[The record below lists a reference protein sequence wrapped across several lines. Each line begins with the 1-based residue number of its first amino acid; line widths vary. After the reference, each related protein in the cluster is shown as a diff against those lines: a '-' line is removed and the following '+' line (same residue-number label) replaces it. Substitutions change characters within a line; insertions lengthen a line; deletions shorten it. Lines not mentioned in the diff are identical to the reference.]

1 MSSRIKMLFFLH
13 SNAFLWG
20 FVPSLLGLVITLIIE
35 DFSLSYTQGGKL
47 FSISAIGSTIGSFT
61 GGILADSLNRQ
72 KLLQSILLI
81 LLFVFGSLTLV
92 PNYEILLVVVA
103 AGGVTGG
110 IFNII
115 LNTSVG
121 DLYSE
126 KRAAALNLL
135 NVSFGLGSVLAPAY
149 TLGIL
154 KISSEWRSVYV
165 LVPILF
171 GLIWL
176 LSFQI
181 SLPKKKLTV
190 NRIATTINSYILILR
205 DYRELLFATIVLLAA
220 GTEWAIA
227 YWVVTYMY
235 KGLGISYEIATNA
248 LSLFWIGMILGRF
261 VMSRILS
268 SLNPFQVI
276 QFSTLAAI
284 FMAILVTLK
293 TTPVLSVLGVG
304 VFGLF
309 LSGILPT
316 CIGLMMD
323 RHPEKSASVSGLLLV
338 ASGIGAI
345 FVPVVVGFIS
355 DNFGLTWGMR
365 LIPALLTVSLI
376 LIVCYKPS

>member
-13 SNAFLWG
+13 SNALLWG

-126 KRAAALNLL
+126 KRAAAFNLL

-171 GLIWL
+171 GLILL

-181 SLPKKKLTV
+181 SLPKKKPTV
-190 NRIATTINSYILILR
+190 NRIATINSYILILR
-205 DYRELLFATIVLLAA
+205 DYREIICAIIVLLAA
-220 GTEWAIA
+220 GTEWAFA

-276 QFSTLAAI
+276 RFSTLAAI

-293 TTPVLSVLGVG
+293 TTPVFSVLSVG

>member
-1 MSSRIKMLFFLH
+1 MSSRTKILFFLH
-13 SNAFLWG
+13 SGALLWG
-20 FVPSLLGLVITLIIE
+20 FVPSLLGAVITLIIK
-35 DFSLSYTQGGKL
+35 DFSLSYTQSGNL
-47 FSISAIGSTIGSFT
+47 FSISAVGGMVGSFT

-81 LLFVFGSLTLV
+81 LLLVFGSLTLV

-103 AGGVTGG
+103 AGGMTGG

-154 KISSEWRSVYV
+154 RISSEWRSVYA
-165 LVPILF
+165 LVPILC
-171 GLIWL
+171 GLILL

-181 SLPKKKLTV
+181 PLPKKKPAV
-190 NRIATTINSYILILR
+190 NRIATISSYILIFK
-205 DYRELLFATIVLLAA
+205 DYREILCAIIVSLTA
-220 GTEWAIA
+220 GTEWTFA

-235 KGLGISYEIATNA
+235 QELGISYEIATNG
-248 LSLFWIGMILGRF
+248 LSLFWIGMFLGRLA
-261 VMSRILS
+261 MSRILS
-268 SLNPFQVI
+268 SLNPFRVI

-284 FMAILVTLK
+284 VMAIFVTLK
-293 TTPVLSVLGVG
+293 TTSVLNVLSVG

-338 ASGIGAI
+338 ASSIGAI
-345 FVPVVVGFIS
+345 LVPLVVGFIS
-355 DNFGLTWGMR
+355 DDFGLTWGMR
-365 LIPALLTVSLI
+365 LIPALLTVSLG